1 MIHTE
6 FGKVIHNNDIKVWVN
21 GTFDVLHIGHIRL
34 LEYAS
39 KFGKLRV
46 GIDTDERVRKLKGLN
61 RPFNSWEDRVDMMQS
76 IKYVDSVVG
85 FSTDE
90 ELKKEIEK
98 WSPKIM
104 VIGSDYMNKKIIG
117 SELIDII
124 FYYDRIGDHST
135 TKILNQ

>member
-1 MIHTE
+1 M
-6 FGKVIHNNDIKVWVN
+6 IHNNDIKVWVN